1 MSDALTEMMRGLRLD
16 GVDYGRCQPSAPWAT
31 AFPTKDEAQFH
42 FLAAGEALVQTPVES
57 MPRKAVCDG
66 IVDLQCPCADSK
78 NLLFFAVMRF
88 NVDKRHPLLQ
98 L

>member
-42 FLAAGEALVQTPVES
+42 LLAAGQAFVQTPDGEW
-57 MPRKAVCDG
+57 MEMHPGDAVLG
-66 IVDLQCPCADSK
+66 VGVP
-78 NLLFFAVMRF
+78 
-88 NVDKRHPLLQ
+88 
-98 L
+98 